1 MAVQSVKIKAFGSEY
16 NCTHESGNTWKVSV
30 VTPETSSYNQPN
42 HYYPIEVEAK
52 DEAGNTK
59 SIDVGDETLG
69 SLLKL
74 IVKETQA
81 PVISITSP
89 TAGTKTAEKR
99 PQIVFTITDNDSGV
113 DESTVK
119 LTLGGQEYTVSDFS
133 KESISGGFR
142 YTYTPNADLP
152 DDEYTATVSASDN
165 DGNAATPKSVTF
177 EVYAAAPTLSVIS
190 PAEDL
195 ITNQSTVQ
203 YQVQTNGETLEIT
216 VNNAPQE
223 VSLSG
228 GTASGTIALTEG
240 QNTIVF
246 TAASETGVE
255 TKITRYVTLDTQ
267 APTITGVQI
276 SENPATTGATIIFT
290 ITVED

>member
-30 VTPETSSYNQPN
+30 VTPETSSYNQPD

-89 TAGTKTAEKR
+89 TAGTKTSEKR
-99 PQIVFTITDNDSGV
+99 PQIIFTVTDNDSGV

-119 LTLGGQEYTVSDFS
+119 LTLGGQEYAVSDFS

-142 YTYTPNADLP
+142 YTYTPDADLP

-195 ITNQSTVQ
+195 ITNQNTVQ
-203 YQVQTNGETLEIT
+203 YQVQTNGATLEIT
-216 VNNAPQE
+216 VNDDPQE
-223 VSLSG
+223 VSLSDG
-228 GTASGTIALTEG
+228 SASGTITLTEG
-240 QNTIVF
+240 LNTIVF

-255 TKITRYVTLDTQ
+255 TEITRYVTLDTQ
-267 APTITGVQI
+267 APTITNVEI